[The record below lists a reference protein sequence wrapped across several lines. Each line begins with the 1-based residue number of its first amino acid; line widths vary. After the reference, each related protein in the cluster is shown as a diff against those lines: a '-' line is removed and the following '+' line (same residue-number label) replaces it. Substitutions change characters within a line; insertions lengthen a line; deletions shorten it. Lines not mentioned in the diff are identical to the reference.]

1 MNAIASKDLQYERY
15 LKIFSKLHEPLGK
28 CNLKEFSNITSSVN
42 PWIASSAKS
51 QINSNQNFR

>member
-42 PWIASSAKS
+42 S
-51 QINSNQNFR
+51 

>member
-15 LKIFSKLHEPLGK
+15 LKIFSKLLEALGK

-42 PWIASSAKS
+42 P
-51 QINSNQNFR
+51 